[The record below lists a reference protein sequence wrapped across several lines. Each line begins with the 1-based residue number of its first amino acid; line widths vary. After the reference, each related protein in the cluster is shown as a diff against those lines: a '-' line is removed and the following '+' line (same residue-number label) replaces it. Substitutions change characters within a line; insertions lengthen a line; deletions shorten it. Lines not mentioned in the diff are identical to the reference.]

1 MSDCLSFPPVWRPD
15 ARFLILGSMPG
26 AESLRQQQYYAYR
39 HNAFWRILGELCG
52 FPPALPYPG
61 RLDALRNHR
70 IALWD
75 VLLSC
80 QRDGSLDSDIRSAVP
95 NDIPGLIART
105 PGLRLILCNGGTA
118 AQYYRRHFGKTIAVP
133 MRRLPST
140 SPAAAAIP
148 YAAKLQSWR
157 EALSIPPIP

>member
-15 ARFLILGSMPG
+15 ARVLILGSMPG
-26 AESLRQQQYYAYR
+26 EESLRQQQYYAYR

-52 FPPALPYPG
+52 FAPALPYPE
-61 RLDALRNHR
+61 RLAALQEHR

-75 VLLSC
+75 VLRSC
-80 QRDGSLDSDIRSAVP
+80 RRDGSLDSDIRDALP
-95 NDIPGLIART
+95 NDIQGLAART
-105 PGLRLILCNGGTA
+105 PELRLILCNGGA
-118 AQYYRRHFGKTIAVP
+118 SAQYYRRHFGKTIAIP

-148 YAAKLQSWR
+148 YAAKLHAWR
-157 EALSIPPIP
+157 EALAAVRA